1 MQKLQAKHV
10 ETTTHEH
17 LEDIILPWP
26 TISKDP
32 TPYFDD
38 ARFVKAFPL
47 EFPMGVG
54 DLRQPRLRSDFTS
67 IEWLQHLFRYYT
79 GHFLSSNRGHRFAW
93 AAFNTVLLEISHQKG
108 HLAHKLSD
116 EVTLTKA
123 DLRHLYES
131 RTD

>member
-1 MQKLQAKHV
+1 METYLDTWRSTGAMQKLQAKHV

-67 IEWLQHLFRYYT
+67 IEWLQHFSLLLRS
-79 GHFLSSNRGHRFAW
+79 FLVF
-93 AAFNTVLLEISHQKG
+93 
-108 HLAHKLSD
+108 
-116 EVTLTKA
+116 
-123 DLRHLYES
+123 ES
-131 RTD
+131 RSSFCVGCI